1 MVDVL
6 KNQFFKAFIR
16 IDTTDFVRVFSWV
29 VAFLNVC
36 RWAEEAGKYGLIDPY
51 QCSRNYMEYDLWLY
65 LSILSFMI
73 CQTNK
78 TETVK

>member
-1 MVDVL
+1 MASSVDMLALKANRSRLAWMLCYVMVDVL

-51 QCSRNYMEYDLWLY
+51 QCSRN
-65 LSILSFMI
+65 
-73 CQTNK
+73 
-78 TETVK
+78 